1 MRDVRRALGNPDRAE
16 LARRLDISAN
26 SVSRYER
33 GEQEPSFPVFSAYGS
48 ALGVNLHWLLTG
60 TGSMFVGGDVKIE
73 NTTLADIRKILW
85 NITATFWETVPRKT
99 KPESVA
105 DQAVEM
111 LDYLVSREGVND
123 EAVTEVIQFEAERLK
138 RASDT
143 SD

>member
-1 MRDVRRALGNPDRAE
+1 M
-16 LARRLDISAN
+16 
-26 SVSRYER
+26 
-33 GEQEPSFPVFSAYGS
+33 
-48 ALGVNLHWLLTG
+48 GVNLHWLLTG
-60 TGSMFVGGDVKIE
+60 TGSMFIGGDVKIE
-73 NTTLADIRKILW
+73 NATLADIRKILW

-138 RASDT
+138 RTADT